1 MLIRLIPPALMI
13 ALSPI
18 TVIPA
23 VLVIHAPR
31 PRSASL
37 AFLGGWLVGLTG
49 LTVFFVA
56 TCDLLEHLHKS
67 PPAWVSWL
75 RVLLGV
81 ATISFATWWWSTRHR
96 RGDTPG
102 WARPF
107 LTLTPVRAAVTA
119 IVLAPLRFEVLI
131 TCATVGLTIGT
142 GGIGAVHGWLN
153 GAVFVAVA
161 GSTVAIPILAYV
173 SAGERLGR
181 ELALLKHWMER
192 HHADLE
198 GLILV
203 LAGLM
208 LCYNGLRA
216 F

>member
-23 VLVIHAPR
+23 MLVIHAPR
-31 PRSASL
+31 PRPAGL
-37 AFLGGWLVGLTG
+37 AFLGGWLLGLSG

-56 TCDLLEHLHKS
+56 TCDVLEQLHNS

-75 RVLLGV
+75 RLLLGSAV
-81 ATISFATWWWSTRHR
+81 IIFASWRWLTRHR
-96 RGDTPG
+96 RGERPV
-102 WARPF
+102 WMRPF
-107 LTLTPVRAAVTA
+107 VALTPVRAAVTA
-119 IVLAPLRFEVLI
+119 VALAPLRLEVLI
-131 TCATVGLTIGT
+131 MCAAAGLTIGT
-142 GGIGAVHGWLN
+142 GGVGAVNGWLN

-173 SAGERLGR
+173 SAGDRLGQ
-181 ELALLKHWMER
+181 EFASLKSWMER
-192 HHADLE
+192 HHAALE
-198 GLILV
+198 GVILV
-203 LAGLM
+203 LVGLL
-208 LCYNGLRA
+208 LCYNGIRA